1 MSTAQII
8 DGKAVATKV
17 LAELKEESAAWTKQ
31 TRITPGLVVIIV
43 GNNPASQVY
52 VTNKTRTCN
61 ELGWH
66 GETRVLPE
74 DVSQKEI
81 IDIIQSLNAD
91 NTVHGVLVQ
100 LPLPKHLDEQAIL
113 DTITPD

>member
-31 TRITPGLVVIIV
+31 TGITPGLVVIIV

-52 VTNKTRTCN
+52 VANK
-61 ELGWH
+61 
-66 GETRVLPE
+66 
-74 DVSQKEI
+74 
-81 IDIIQSLNAD
+81 
-91 NTVHGVLVQ
+91 
-100 LPLPKHLDEQAIL
+100 
-113 DTITPD
+113 